1 MSGWWRDNRA
11 WLAALP
17 VAAAVGAGASA
28 YQVRTFWWESGMHR
42 QVAAPAPGEPAGLTE
57 RYRDGQGETS
67 RTLSVRLLGIDPA
80 PADAAAADPAPPDP
94 TPPDPAPPDPGPAG
108 GAPGAAAYRVRLEFS
123 ARPDQELRPCRIA
136 VLGADGSRYEAEP
149 GLSPCLPEDHPGP
162 SASVIEG
169 DPRGHVEPGEE
180 RPATWQVA
188 PVIQTAAAARIVAV
202 RVWFG
207 YPEYVEL
214 RAEP

>member
-1 MSGWWRDNRA
+1 MSGWWRANRA

-42 QVAAPAPGEPAGLTE
+42 QVAAPAPGEPAGLTQ
-57 RYRDGQGETS
+57 RYYDGQGETS

-80 PADAAAADPAPPDP
+80 PADAAAADPAPPNP

-108 GAPGAAAYRVRLEFS
+108 GARGAAAYRVRLEFS

-136 VLGADGSRYEAEP
+136 VLGGTAPDMRRSR
-149 GLSPCLPEDHPGP
+149 
-162 SASVIEG
+162 AS
-169 DPRGHVEPGEE
+169 
-180 RPATWQVA
+180 RPASR
-188 PVIQTAAAARIVAV
+188 RISPG
-202 RVWFG
+202 R
-207 YPEYVEL
+207 
-214 RAEP
+214 RRR